1 MEGEVYSLKNRCYV
15 LPQTKTFL
23 FDAWHS
29 GFVAVD
35 CGVGFVSWTD
45 YPLGFLLVLSPWS
58 SNNDGEGDI
67 VVVEVAVVVNAQE
80 PLFVADDDVVATLAA
95 GQLLCK
101 LFFEKGLGHH

>member
-1 MEGEVYSLKNRCYV
+1 MEGEVYSLKNRCFV
-15 LPQTKTFL
+15 LLQTKTFL

-35 CGVGFVSWTD
+35 CGVGFVNWTD

-58 SNNDGEGDI
+58 SNNDAVGDI
-67 VVVEVAVVVNAQE
+67 VVVEAAVVNAQE
-80 PLFVADDDVVATLAA
+80 LLFVADDDVVATLAA